1 MLSFVLF
8 PISDAI
14 EKLKKTHSN
23 NAIVGEKKKKKRGG
37 RKVSM
42 MKIQSDFTD
51 VGIMLPLLQIVNKL
65 PEEFYMRT
73 HF

>member
-1 MLSFVLF
+1 
-8 PISDAI
+8 
-14 EKLKKTHSN
+14 
-23 NAIVGEKKKKKRGG
+23 
-37 RKVSM
+37 M